1 MFPPLPADTAV
12 ALGAFLAGRGRLD
25 GWAVFAVSWGANVAT
40 AAAVYDLARRYGRAV
55 FRGAIGRKLLPEP
68 VLAHL
73 EREYHRHGTYGIF
86 LSRLLPV
93 WRAVVPPFAGIA
105 GLAPARAVIPLALAS
120 GLWYGALTFL
130 VMRLGTNFEVVLAH
144 LGRLNRVLGG
154 VALVVFAVPVGST
167 PVHSGVRN
175 WPVWAVKMALSSHPP
190 TAKFVRRRTPDIHLR
205 PLPKG
210 S

>member
-1 MFPPLPADTAV
+1 MIRRPPRSTLFPYTTLFRSV

-130 VMRLGTNFEVVLAH
+130 IMRLGTNFDVVLAH

-154 VALVVFAVPVGST
+154 VALVVLVALAAL
-167 PVHSGVRN
+167 
-175 WPVWAVKMALSSHPP
+175 VW
-190 TAKFVRRRTPDIHLR
+190 R
-205 PLPKG
+205 
-210 S
+210 